1 MWERQIPAL
10 RAAGYRCI
18 AYDRV
23 GWGRSELEAGA
34 DPGSATDDLQ
44 ALLALLRVDRFHLVG
59 TAAGAIVAIDYALS
73 FPDRLRS
80 LTASNTIGGVQ
91 DADYLALSRRLRPSP
106 QFEALPVEVR
116 ELGPSYRAAN
126 PDDTARWVALS
137 QQSRNAR
144 PLPAPQTPRHR
155 VDVGAPR
162 IDSRAGAAHHR
173 WRGPLCAAAGPASV
187 RGAGEG
193 RRDAGRARGRALGL
207 LGRDGFVQPDAP
219 RLPRTILAGMSHG
232 RLFTFVG
239 GDAGPWEV
247 VSQRAVIGDGLELV
261 DRLRIVP
268 GEVPDEN
275 GSGWILRGVTSHE
288 RYVTRE
294 EKTKLVARAA

>member
-1 MWERQIPAL
+1 MRAGALALALAAAATAGSGAGAQSPSPGEPQGAFASLPGRRLWYVDSGGGGTPVVLMHAASGSSLMWERQIPAL

-80 LTASNTIGGVQ
+80 LTASNTVGGVQ

-116 ELGPSYRAAN
+116 ELGPSYRAGN
-126 PDDTARWVALS
+126 PDGTVRWVTLS
-137 QQSRNAR
+137 QQGRSAR
-144 PLPAPQTPRHR
+144 PLQMPQTPRQR
-155 VDVGAPR
+155 VTWERLESIRAPVLLVTGGA
-162 IDSRAGAAHHR
+162 D
-173 WRGPLCAAAGPASV
+173 LY
-187 RGAGEG
+187 
-193 RRDAGRARGRALGL
+193 
-207 LGRDGFVQPDAP
+207 AP
-219 RLPRTILAGMSHG
+219 PPVL
-232 RLFTFVG
+232 RLF
-239 GDAGPWEV
+239 A
-247 VSQRAVIGDGLELV
+247 A
-261 DRLRIVP
+261 RLK
-268 GEVPDEN
+268 GAE
-275 GSGWILRGVTSHE
+275 T
-288 RYVTRE
+288 
-294 EKTKLVARAA
+294 LVAPEAGHSVYWEDAELFNRTLLAFLARY